1 MYSYVFKQW
10 YNNEDLARTTSCFV
24 QFLITFTH
32 SCTRA
37 ETYDRMK
44 AWSSIKHSILSG
56 ADTGLWKAWSCGNV
70 GYTFTVG
77 SGHSLL
83 LQETQIPNRGILRL
97 PLILPNSSCMRLIV
111 STQLIVPQASAERSD
126 GASCV
131 KLPST
136 SWMPCV
142 AYFSCDASQRY
153 VIRRRK

>member
-1 MYSYVFKQW
+1 MHTNVFKQW
-10 YNNEDLARTTSCFV
+10 YNTEDLTCFTSCVV

-37 ETYDRMK
+37 ESYDRMK
-44 AWSSIKHSILSG
+44 AWSSMNHAILSG
-56 ADTGLWKAWSCGNV
+56 ADMGLWKAWSCGNV

-83 LQETQIPNRGILRL
+83 PQETQIPNRGILRL
-97 PLILPNSSCMRLIV
+97 PAILPNSSCMRLIV

-131 KLPST
+131 KLPSIVNALCPVQLFLCNA
-136 SWMPCV
+136 W
-142 AYFSCDASQRY
+142 D
-153 VIRRRK
+153 